1 MAASFYFYDLET
13 SGINPRTARVMQFAG
28 QRTDMDLNPI
38 GEPHNILI
46 RLSDDVLPE
55 PDAIL
60 ITGITPQQTIAEGIS
75 EAEFLKI
82 FQAEVAKS
90 DTIFVGFNSV
100 RFDDEFMRFML
111 YRNFHDPYEWQW
123 QDGRSR
129 WDLLDVVRMTRA
141 LRPDGIVWPVDSE
154 GKPTNRLEYLT
165 KVNKLDHSHAHDAL
179 NDVLA
184 TIAVA
189 RLIKEKQPKLFA
201 YLLKIRD
208 KREVSALVNAIQPF
222 VYTSG
227 KYSSDYEKTTV
238 VAKLADHP
246 KKQGVLVYD
255 LRFDPTQYMKMDVSQ
270 LVESWKW
277 VKDSTEPRL
286 PIKSLLFNR
295 CPAVAPMNVLDE
307 ASWQR
312 IGLNNKTIAEY
323 FEKLQ
328 GDRNFVDRVYQALDQ
343 MDKAQQM
350 RFLEDEVDVDARL
363 YDGFAPDGDKNKMS
377 VVRAASLDEL
387 KSLDLEFKDERL
399 KALLPLYKAR
409 NYPSSLSEE
418 ERVWWEKYRE
428 RKLLGGKLNSPMAK
442 FFSRLAELAAREGLT
457 QNQQYLLEELQLYG
471 QSIMPTDLDE

>member
-60 ITGITPQQTIAEGIS
+60 ITGITPQQTIADGIS

-82 FQAEVAKS
+82 FQAEVATPE
-90 DTIFVGFNSV
+90 TIFVGFNSV
-100 RFDDEFMRFML
+100 RFDDEFVRFLL

-141 LRPDGIVWPVDSE
+141 LRPSGIEWPVDSE
-154 GKPTNRLEYLT
+154 GKATNRLEYLT

-189 RLIKEKQPKLFA
+189 QLIKEKQPKLFD

-208 KREVSALVNAIQPF
+208 KREVSTLVNAIQPF

-255 LRFDPTQYMKMDVSQ
+255 LRFDPTPYLKMDVSQ
-270 LVESWKW
+270 LVEAWRW
-277 VKDSTEPRL
+277 VKDSKEPRL

-307 ASWQR
+307 VSWQR
-312 IGLNNKTIAEY
+312 LGLTNKTVAEN

-328 GDRNFVDRVYQALDQ
+328 GDHNFVDRVYKALEQ

-350 RFLEDEVDVDARL
+350 RFLEDEEDVDARL

-377 VVRAASLDEL
+377 VVRAAGAEEL
-387 KSLDLEFKDERL
+387 KSLDLQFKDERL
-399 KALLPLYKAR
+399 QALVPLYKAR
-409 NYPSSLSEE
+409 NYPTSLSDE

-428 RKLLGGKLNSPMAK
+428 RKLLSGKLSSPMAK
-442 FFSRLAELAAREGLT
+442 FFNRLAELAAREGLT